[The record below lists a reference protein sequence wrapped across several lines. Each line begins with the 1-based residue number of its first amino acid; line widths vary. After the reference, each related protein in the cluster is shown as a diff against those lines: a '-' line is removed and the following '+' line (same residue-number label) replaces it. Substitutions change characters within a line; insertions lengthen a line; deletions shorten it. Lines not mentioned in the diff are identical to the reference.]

1 MPVVGGF
8 LSGDRKAYRYLPS
21 SVEAFPPAHEL
32 AEMMQA
38 AGFADVSYQ
47 MLGFGT
53 VAIHS
58 GKREA
63 PSTTNRSVDDAIGG
77 ASDEPVRE

>member
-1 MPVVGGF
+1 MGGV
-8 LSGDRKAYRYLPS
+8 LSGSLTAYRYLPS

-32 AEMMQA
+32 ADMMQE
-38 AGFADVSYQ
+38 AGFEDVRYQ

-58 GKREA
+58 GTKPA
-63 PSTTNRSVDDAIGG
+63 P
-77 ASDEPVRE
+77 DEPERP